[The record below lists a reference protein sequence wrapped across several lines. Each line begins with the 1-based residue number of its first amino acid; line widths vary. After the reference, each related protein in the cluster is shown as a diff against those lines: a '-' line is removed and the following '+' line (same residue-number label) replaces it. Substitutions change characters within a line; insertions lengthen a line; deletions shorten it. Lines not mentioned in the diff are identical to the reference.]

1 MIQLNNEV
9 LYERLL
15 QKDKLCALARY
26 IYEVNGT
33 ELRRLDY
40 QSAAEALGISKNTV
54 GANVLKL
61 VILDVLE
68 IDDGKIRLKQ
78 ELFNKEAN

>member
-1 MIQLNNEV
+1 MIQLNNE
-9 LYERLL
+9 LLHERLL
-15 QKDKLCALARY
+15 QKDKLCALAQY
-26 IYEVNGT
+26 IFKQNGA

-40 QSAAEALGISKNTV
+40 QSAADALGISKNTV

-61 VILDVLE
+61 VLLDVLE

-78 ELFNKEAN
+78 ELLHAN